1 MATLTERLRAAWV
14 GVRSAWAGLT
24 AGRGGRGPRTYADLR
39 SMALGL
45 DPATL
50 RRLDGERWTGA
61 AVAAM
66 ELGLAGS
73 RATVTIVAIADGTVS
88 MYTSPAGG
96 VIGAGE
102 HAAVRGAGDRFR
114 EAVAETRGL
123 LQRTEAFP
131 LPAEAEVRFHARVG
145 DDRLTA
151 AAPEAQLRTGRHLLS
166 PLYAAGQDLITE
178 IRLASEPEVDTV
190 S

>member
-1 MATLTERLRAAWV
+1 MSTLTERLRAIWE
-14 GVRSAWAGLT
+14 GIRSAVGRAAG
-24 AGRGGRGPRTYADLR
+24 GRRGPRTYADVR
-39 SMALGL
+39 SMALGI
-45 DPATL
+45 DPASI
-50 RRLDGERWTGA
+50 RRPDGERYTGA

-88 MYTSPAGG
+88 MYTSPGGG

-114 EAVAETRGL
+114 EVVAETHGL
-123 LQRTEAFP
+123 LQRTQSFP
-131 LPAEAEVRFHARVG
+131 LPTEGEVRFHARVG

-166 PLYAAGQDLITE
+166 PLYDAGQDLITE
-178 IRLASEPEVDTV
+178 IRLTSEPETDA
-190 S
+190 SA

>member
-1 MATLTERLRAAWV
+1 MPTLTERLREIWV
-14 GVRSAWAGLT
+14 GLQAALRRT
-24 AGRGGRGPRTYADLR
+24 AGGGRGPRTYADLR
-39 SMALGL
+39 SMALGI
-45 DPATL
+45 DPSAI
-50 RRLDGERWTGA
+50 RRPDGERWAGA

-88 MYTSPAGG
+88 MYTSPGSG

-114 EAVAETRGL
+114 EVVADSQGL
-123 LQRTEAFP
+123 LTRTQTFP
-131 LPAEAEVRFHARVG
+131 LPTEGEVRFHARVG
-145 DDRLTA
+145 DDRLTGSA
-151 AAPEAQLRTGRHLLS
+151 SEALLRTGRHMLA

-178 IRLASEPEVDTV
+178 IRLASEPEEVIARG
-190 S
+190 

>member
-1 MATLTERLRAAWV
+1 
-14 GVRSAWAGLT
+14 
-24 AGRGGRGPRTYADLR
+24 
-39 SMALGL
+39 MALGF
-45 DPATL
+45 DPAAI
-50 RRLDGERWTGA
+50 RRPDGERWTGA

-88 MYTSPAGG
+88 MYTSPGGG

-114 EAVAETRGL
+114 AVVAETHGL
-123 LQRTEAFP
+123 LQHTQTFP
-131 LPAEAEVRFHARVG
+131 LPTEGEVRFHARVG

-151 AAPEAQLRTGRHLLS
+151 AAPEAQLRTGRHMLS
-166 PLYAAGQDLITE
+166 PLYDAGQDLITE
-178 IRLASEPEVDTV
+178 IRLTSEPETDAPR
-190 S
+190 